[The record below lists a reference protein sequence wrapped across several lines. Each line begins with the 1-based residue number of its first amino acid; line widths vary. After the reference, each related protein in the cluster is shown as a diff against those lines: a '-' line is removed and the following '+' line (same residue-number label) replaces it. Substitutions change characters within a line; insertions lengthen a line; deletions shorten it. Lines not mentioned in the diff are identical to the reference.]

1 MRRVYVDTSVLFPFS
16 VMDLFLALAEDSI
29 HHVLW
34 TDELLDEW
42 ERVIVREH
50 QRTPESGTAV
60 TSAIREFFDDA
71 RIDPQLYRHSVDQM
85 PGPDLDDH
93 VHSAA
98 AIAARADALITWD
111 KTGFPSKKLAAL
123 GLRVVDP
130 DTYLVEVFDELG
142 DGVIVTVDQLARS
155 KTRPPMS
162 TDDLLDRLDG
172 ADLVRFT
179 KRVRRG

>member
-16 VMDLFLALAEDSI
+16 VMDLLLALAEDSI

-50 QRTPESGTAV
+50 QRTPESAAAV

-71 RIDPQLYRHSVDQM
+71 RIDPDLYRYSVDQM
-85 PGPDLDDH
+85 PGPDHDDH

-98 AIAARADALITWD
+98 AIAAGADALITWD
-111 KTGFPSKKLAAL
+111 KTGFPVEELAEL
-123 GLRVVDP
+123 GLRVIDP
-130 DTYLVEVFDELG
+130 DVYLVEMLDELG
-142 DGVIVTVDQLARS
+142 NDVIVTVEQLAQS

-162 TDDLLDRLDG
+162 TEELLDTLNRAGLP
-172 ADLVRFT
+172 AFT
-179 KRVRRG
+179 KRLRD

>member
-1 MRRVYVDTSVLFPFS
+1 
-16 VMDLFLALAEDSI
+16 
-29 HHVLW
+29 
-34 TDELLDEW
+34 
-42 ERVIVREH
+42 
-50 QRTPESGTAV
+50 
-60 TSAIREFFDDA
+60 
-71 RIDPQLYRHSVDQM
+71 M